1 MADFLF
7 SAVLLNIVV
16 DYFSWSI
23 TQVGLKRIAVWR
35 GAKPV
40 LFVLL
45 TPIAVFVL
53 LYIIY
58 GLYLPLAL
66 VVQEYGPS
74 LAHAVKILPYHM
86 LSGTIISFFSTPK
99 PLFVLDC
106 AKTDHTLFSVSNLN
120 TMQILAVETIIPIA
134 LLFTFCALGIVIYIT
149 KPFTQRPI
157 SFLVQRI
164 DSSGQRVTVLLAGA
178 LSVLAALFAAVVKF
192 QQG

>member
-1 MADFLF
+1 MADFLLV
-7 SAVLLNIVV
+7 AVLLNIIV

-23 TQVGLKRIAVWR
+23 TQVGLKRIAVSR
-35 GAKPV
+35 GAAPV
-40 LFVLL
+40 LLVLL
-45 TPIAVFVL
+45 TPIAVFIL

-66 VVQEYGPS
+66 LTQEYGPT
-74 LAHAVKILPYHM
+74 LTLAVKIFPYHM
-86 LSGTIISFFSTPK
+86 MTGTILHFFSTPK
-99 PLFVLDC
+99 SLFVLDC
-106 AKTDHTLFSVSNLN
+106 ARGDHTFFSVSNLN

-134 LLFTFCALGIVIYIT
+134 LLFAFSVLGIVIYIT

-164 DSSGQRVTVLLAGA
+164 DSSGQRVIVLLAGA
-178 LSVLAALFAAVVKF
+178 LSVLAALIVAVLKF